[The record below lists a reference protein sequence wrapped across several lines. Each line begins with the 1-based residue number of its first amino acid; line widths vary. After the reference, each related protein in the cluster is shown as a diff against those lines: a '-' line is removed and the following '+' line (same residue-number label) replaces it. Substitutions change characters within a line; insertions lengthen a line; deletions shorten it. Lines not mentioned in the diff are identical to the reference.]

1 MSLLKVMNLKSFEE
15 MIEQMNRSNL
25 PTIAVAAAEDHEVL
39 MAVKEAA
46 KMELAEFHL
55 FGDGQKINEYA
66 EAMNLPLDSFKITN
80 ESDPVKASRKA
91 VESVSSGESQILMK
105 GLVPTAVILKA
116 VLDKEIG
123 LRTNR
128 VLSHVAMFEIDGYD
142 RMIFLTDA
150 AMNIAPPLD
159 QKVQIIQNV
168 IDIAR
173 SVGVEKPKI
182 ASIAAVETVNP
193 NMQAT
198 IDAALL
204 SKMAD
209 RGQIANAII
218 DGPLALDN
226 AISIEAA
233 KHKGIES
240 EVAGLADVLLVPNIE
255 VGNVLYKSLVYFSKV
270 KVGAVIAGAQAPI
283 VLTSRADSHQTKLNS
298 IVLAVLSADKHI
310 R

>member
-1 MSLLKVMNLKSFEE
+1 MSLLKVMKLKSFEE
-15 MIEQMNRSNL
+15 MIGQMNRNNL

-46 KMELAEFHL
+46 KMELAKFHL
-55 FGDGQKINEYA
+55 FGNEQKINEYA
-66 EAMNLPLDSFKITN
+66 EAINLSLDSFKIIN

-128 VLSHVAMFEIDGYD
+128 VLSHVAMFEIEGYD

-150 AMNIAPPLD
+150 AMNIAPTLE

-168 IDIAR
+168 VDIAR

>member
-1 MSLLKVMNLKSFEE
+1 MKSFEE
-15 MIEQMNRSNL
+15 MIGQMNRNNL

-46 KMELAEFHL
+46 KMELAKFHL
-55 FGDGQKINEYA
+55 FGNEQKINEYA
-66 EAMNLPLDSFKITN
+66 EAINLSLDSFKIIN

-128 VLSHVAMFEIDGYD
+128 VLSHVAMFEIEGYD

-150 AMNIAPPLD
+150 AMNIAPTLE

-168 IDIAR
+168 VDIAR